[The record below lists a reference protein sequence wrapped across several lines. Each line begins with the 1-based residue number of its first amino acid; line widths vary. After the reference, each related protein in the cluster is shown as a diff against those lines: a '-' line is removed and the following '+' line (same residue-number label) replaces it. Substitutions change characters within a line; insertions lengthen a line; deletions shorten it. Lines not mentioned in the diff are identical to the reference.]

1 MIRPDEIE
9 DETRSQIASDPRTGT
24 QPRLLAIWDGGSTS
38 CFLPAS
44 GRVVAGRSH
53 TADLRIASNSVSRQ
67 HALICAGSPPT
78 IQDLHSSNG
87 TRVDG
92 QKLEGGQSVSFTAGR
107 VVELGDALLIFQE
120 GQAQNEPPSS
130 RAGHTLPPPPP
141 ADDENDGKM
150 DRLYRLVDL
159 VATGTLSVILQ
170 GETGVGKEVMAKRI
184 HQHSSRADK
193 PFLKINCAA
202 FAESMVESELF
213 GHERGAFTG
222 AAQAKA
228 GLLETASG
236 GTVLLDEVAELS
248 LPMQAKLLRAVG
260 NAEVLRIGSL
270 KPRSI
275 DVRFIAAT
283 NGDFN
288 DLILRGAFRS
298 DLYFR
303 LNGISLTI
311 PPLRER
317 PAEIQPLAKE
327 FVTEAA
333 GRLGLAVPAFS
344 NRATGWMASY
354 SWPGN
359 IRELRSVVERAVLL
373 ARGGT
378 IEVEHL
384 QVDAEFSMGALRST
398 SGAVDATPIRE
409 AVLSEPVAANSR
421 LVPAH
426 KGEPESLRDEVERL
440 ERERIADA
448 IARCGGNQTKA
459 AEVLGMSRR
468 ALLNRLDIY
477 GLPRPRKGT

>member
-1 MIRPDEIE
+1 M
-9 DETRSQIASDPRTGT
+9 
-24 QPRLLAIWDGGSTS
+24 AI
-38 CFLPAS
+38 
-44 GRVVAGRSH
+44 
-53 TADLRIASNSVSRQ
+53 
-67 HALICAGSPPT
+67 
-78 IQDLHSSNG
+78 
-87 TRVDG
+87 
-92 QKLEGGQSVSFTAGR
+92 
-107 VVELGDALLIFQE
+107 
-120 GQAQNEPPSS
+120 
-130 RAGHTLPPPPP
+130 
-141 ADDENDGKM
+141 
-150 DRLYRLVDL
+150 
-159 VATGTLSVILQ
+159 
-170 GETGVGKEVMAKRI
+170 
-184 HQHSSRADK
+184 
-193 PFLKINCAA
+193 
-202 FAESMVESELF
+202 
-213 GHERGAFTG
+213 
-222 AAQAKA
+222 
-228 GLLETASG
+228 
-236 GTVLLDEVAELS
+236 
-248 LPMQAKLLRAVG
+248 
-260 NAEVLRIGSL
+260 
-270 KPRSI
+270 
-275 DVRFIAAT
+275 
-283 NGDFN
+283 
-288 DLILRGAFRS
+288 
-298 DLYFR
+298 
-303 LNGISLTI
+303 
-311 PPLRER
+311 
-317 PAEIQPLAKE
+317 AKE